1 MINKSTFVIQLINML
16 VLYFIMRRYFFEP
29 VRKFM
34 EQRKEKIHRDL
45 REAELKKNEAE
56 KFKNKYK
63 KQLASARDKA
73 EEILVRAKRRGE
85 KEKSEI
91 ISEAKREAASIIK
104 RARVEIQREKT
115 KAKREITRKAVEL
128 SLDAA
133 AKLIEKDLDR
143 EEHKRFIQ
151 QYLKRI
157 GDAQW

>member
-1 MINKSTFVIQLINML
+1 VINKSTFVIQLVNIL

-29 VRKFM
+29 VRSFM

-45 REAELKKNEAE
+45 REAELKKHEAE
-56 KFKNKYK
+56 EFKNKYK
-63 KQLASARDKA
+63 KQLASAREEA
-73 EEILVRAKRRGE
+73 EDILVRAKRQGD

-91 ISEAKREAASIIK
+91 INEAKREATLIIK
-104 RARVEIQREKT
+104 RARAEIRREKA
-115 KAKREITRKAVEL
+115 KAQKEITKKAVEL

-143 EEHKRFIQ
+143 EDHKKFIQ

-157 GDAQW
+157 GDVQW